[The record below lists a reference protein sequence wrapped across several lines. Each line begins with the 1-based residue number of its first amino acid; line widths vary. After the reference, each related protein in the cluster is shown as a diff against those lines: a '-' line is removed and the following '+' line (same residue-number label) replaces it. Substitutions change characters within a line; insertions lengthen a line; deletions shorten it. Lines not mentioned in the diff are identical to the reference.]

1 VHSITGTCR
10 DVAIPPSTAFP
21 IGLPANS
28 RFTTPNPSF
37 GGLAFVL
44 PPFPKVT
51 RCVKIGIPVLLQ
63 AKIVAAC
70 EDFSARESRELIRM
84 DRMRKPRKT

>member
-1 VHSITGTCR
+1 L
-10 DVAIPPSTAFP
+10 P

-37 GGLAFVL
+37 AGLASVL
-44 PPFPKVT
+44 PAFPKVS

-70 EDFSARESRELIRM
+70 EDFSARESPAFAKASAGQARI
-84 DRMRKPRKT
+84 DTNG